1 MLILEHMQPD
11 YSQIDSQE
19 KAQALY
25 VQKEL
30 VKLHL
35 MPLDWGGQDVAMN
48 IIYVP
53 EFVLE
58 QKSRLDGMIEELLAA
73 GHNLRY
79 SASPEYKGKSF
90 IASKLVIKVSGDRE
104 MEATIEIW

>member
-11 YSQIDSQE
+11 YSPIDSQE

-90 IASKLVIKVSGDRE
+90 IPSSLVVSYSGDRE
-104 MEATIEIW
+104 DTQTIEIW

>member
-1 MLILEHMQPD
+1 MQAD

-19 KAQALY
+19 KAQALCA
-25 VQKEL
+25 QKEL

-35 MPLDWGGQDVAMN
+35 MPLDWGGADVALN

-58 QKSRLDGMIEELLAA
+58 AKSRLDGMIEELLEA

-79 SASPEYKGKSF
+79 SASPEYKGNSF
-90 IASKLVIKVSGDRE
+90 IASKLIIKVSGDRE